1 MAELHLTVIDPIGLH
16 ARPAARFVQ
25 AASKFTSRIVVRHD
39 GREVDAKSLIALLG
53 LTLRPGSRI
62 SLSAQGADAS
72 LALTTLGAELA
83 PYVQL
88 VDPLSEPAA
97 AGPVSGGIDL

>member
-1 MAELHLTVIDPIGLH
+1 MAELHLTVIDPTGLH

-25 AASKFTSRIVVRHD
+25 VASRFTSRIALRHD
-39 GREVDAKSLIALLG
+39 GREADAKSLLAILG

-62 SLSAQGADAS
+62 SLSADGADAS
-72 LALTTLGAELA
+72 LALRTLGDELA

-88 VDPLSEPAA
+88 TDPPIEGTPVGPL
-97 AGPVSGGIDL
+97 AGSTDQ

>member
-1 MAELHLTVIDPIGLH
+1 MAELHLTVIDPTGLH

-25 AASKFTSRIVVRHD
+25 VASRFTSRIALRYD
-39 GREVDAKSLIALLG
+39 GREADAKSLLAILG

-62 SLSAQGADAS
+62 SLSAEGADATRA
-72 LALTTLGAELA
+72 LATLGEELA

-88 VDPLSEPAA
+88 TDQPIEQTPIEPL
-97 AGPVSGGIDL
+97 AGGTV

>member
-1 MAELHLTVIDPIGLH
+1 MMAELHLTVIDPTGLH

-25 AASKFTSRIVVRHD
+25 VASRFTSRIALRYD
-39 GREVDAKSLIALLG
+39 GREADAKSLLAILG

-62 SLSAQGADAS
+62 SLSAEGADAA
-72 LALTTLGAELA
+72 LALATLGEELA

-88 VDPLSEPAA
+88 TDTPIKQTTGQPLP
-97 AGPVSGGIDL
+97 GGTV